1 MPKRTATPAGT
12 ARRSMSAAAG
22 ATALGLMLASCG
34 GDGDSGAVEIDFY
47 YPIAVG
53 GPLESVI
60 DGYIEQ
66 FEDENPDVEVTP
78 VYSGDYEQTLASVQS
93 ATQAGNPPAL
103 TVLGANNLVTLD
115 DLELMTPIGE
125 IVDDEEWLGSFEEG
139 FMTDS
144 TLDDGTVAS
153 IPFQRSTVVMY
164 WNKELFEEAGLD
176 PEAPPESWDD
186 MVESGEQVMDGAGA
200 QWGVQIPSTTW
211 GVWMLEAMVIQN
223 GTMLWDP
230 DSGTEVSY
238 DDPATITALGNWQDL
253 QEEGLEPSGTVD
265 WGTLPDDFADGGT
278 GIIWTTTGQ
287 LTNIRENADFDF
299 GVAPLPAQEQPG
311 SPTGGGN
318 LYVMN
323 GVSDEEQEAAVE
335 LTRFLSSPEIQAD
348 WTVESGYVAPLEEAW
363 ETEPLASYVEDFPE
377 AMVAVEQLDDAK
389 PEFGVYN
396 RQEAFDV
403 MGNSIEE
410 VMGGADVES
419 TLEEAQEQADDLLQE
434 HR

>member
-66 FEDENPDVEVTP
+66 FEDENTGVEVTP

-230 DSGTEVSY
+230 DSGTDVSY
-238 DDPATITALGNWQDL
+238 DDPATVTALENWQDL

-265 WGTLPDDFADGGT
+265 WGTLPDDFAGGGT

-377 AMVAVEQLDDAK
+377 AMVAVEQLDDAE

>member
-1 MPKRTATPAGT
+1 
-12 ARRSMSAAAG
+12 MSAAAG